1 MRTYTFSIGGVR
13 VELRGTPDGAGQ
25 CIRCL
30 TAAFQ
35 RPRGTDGD
43 QRPRPAED
51 ITRAARPRPGSGSGS
66 DSGMAAG
73 GGMRMRMAD
82 RGEEGLC

>member
-66 DSGMAAG
+66 DSGVAAG
-73 GGMRMRMAD
+73 GGIRMED

>member
-51 ITRAARPRPGSGSGS
+51 ITRAARPRPGSDSGS

-73 GGMRMRMAD
+73 GGMRMED